1 MAAVVSPELV
11 YKQIELNKFSVYTV
25 KSNGSIVDMNNEK
38 SLGYEDVIERLRTA
52 LGYIESGTVEISFY
66 SLERGEKANGGNV
79 KPIMSFTVAVPKENK
94 TTAITGVTASSA
106 DLKEAMEKN
115 YELQLQLKQLEFK
128 HELENLR
135 REIKD
140 SKNDDDTG
148 GLGSLL
154 KPYLPELIPL
164 IISGFGGKGV
174 RGIAGHKPGGLTII
188 TENEAPELMTE
199 EIEEVKKVEPVVS
212 NDDDTYTKE
221 DEMIDTAIS
230 RLIILDPDFH
240 NTITKLAEFA
250 SKFPDK
256 YKQYLPL
263 LSVWKYY

>member
-94 TTAITGVTASSA
+94 TTAIAGVTASSA

-135 REIKD
+135 REIKN

-188 TENEAPELMTE
+188 TENEAPDPLPDDEDKPAP
-199 EIEEVKKVEPVVS
+199 IIPAAAAP
-212 NDDDTYTKE
+212 DDDTYTKE

-230 RLIILDPDFH
+230 RLIVLDEDFH

-256 YKQYLPL
+256 YKQYIPL
-263 LSVWKYY
+263 LSV